1 MTPAPVSASVQLIP
15 SRTMRAGL
23 PAYIGAL
30 AAIEV
35 TDGVIVAAAWRE
47 QRQRAVIHASELRVL
62 GEMFDRLRAIE
73 AVVAA
78 GAVVTQAPW
87 SFIAVRNASTA
98 SRNGRSG
105 ASAVLSWTA
114 APIAVLVLAGLRHGS
129 ALQTNG
135 VLAAQAVVMLV
146 PFATIGVAAKRV
158 GGSIAPFFRWY
169 VALAMTFLVHEAFTG
184 SFNLADPKPS
194 NDLGRA
200 AALML
205 ASGLVLGL
213 MVLMAADAARSM
225 ETATLDRMQAHRD
238 WRADALQRFRSAVA
252 PAARPVP
259 VAPVRED
266 VMAMV
271 AAVPTMAPGST
282 TLLAQRAAVAQQVA
296 QPVARVLDP
305 VMPTPVMPTPVMPTV
320 VAPVMP
326 VTPTVVAPVMPVT
339 PTVVAPAPVVSE
351 PLPAAQAPSGNSM
364 FAPLTVRTFP
374 AEAPAPTP
382 APEPVVQQPVVQS
395 APAPIAIPAVPAPVV
410 AAEPPAAADSPFA
423 PLQPRST
430 PRSI

>member
-15 SRTMRAGL
+15 SRTMRAGML
-23 PAYIGAL
+23 AYIGAL

-35 TDGVIVAAAWRE
+35 TDGVIVAEAWRE
-47 QRQRAVIHASELRVL
+47 QRQRAVIHTSELRVL

-78 GAVVTQAPW
+78 GAVVTTVLW

-305 VMPTPVMPTPVMPTV
+305 VMPTPVMPTPV
-320 VAPVMP
+320 
-326 VTPTVVAPVMPVT
+326 TPTVVAPVMPT
-339 PTVVAPAPVVSE
+339 PVMPTTVAPAPVVSE

-395 APAPIAIPAVPAPVV
+395 APAPIAIPAVPEPVV